1 MKVGDLIRHKK
12 WTHILGVILFVG
24 ERDIEVYWFDNQ
36 DKSWAIKR
44 TVEVINASG

>member
-1 MKVGDLIRHKK
+1 MKAGDLIRHKK
-12 WTHILGVILFVG
+12 LTHILGVILFVG

-44 TVEVINASG
+44 TVEVI